1 MTLRS
6 WLIVTLGAAAL
17 TTSVLARSTSGD
29 EQKPSG
35 AALRAENR
43 GTFSLDVPGAERTLV
58 DYFSAV
64 VEKNCTKLQTLLEPP
79 PKEAECR
86 YTFEQF
92 EHHGARLLSIARWS
106 RDGRANGVLLATV
119 RMLNDGREG
128 EYVFRLEH
136 KDGNWKVRA

>member
-1 MTLRS
+1 MTSRS
-6 WLIVTLGAAAL
+6 WLIVALGAAAL
-17 TTSVLARSTSGD
+17 STSVFARSTNGD

-35 AALRAENR
+35 AALRSENR
-43 GTFSLDVPGAERTLV
+43 GTFSLDVPRAERTLV

-64 VEKNCTKLQTLLEPP
+64 VEKNCAKLQTLLEPP

-92 EHHGARLLSIARWS
+92 EHHGAR
-106 RDGRANGVLLATV
+106 LLATV